1 MDPQDEVSELEKRL
15 AVELNSRFQDKESI
29 SSTSL
34 QLCKALN
41 GIESFWFEPF
51 DVK

>member
-1 MDPQDEVSELEKRL
+1 MEDRLGEVSELERKL
-15 AVELNSRFQDKESI
+15 AAELNSRFQDDESI

-41 GIESFWFEPF
+41 GIGLTCFES
-51 DVK
+51 

>member
-1 MDPQDEVSELEKRL
+1 MLEAVSELEKKL
-15 AVELNSRFQDKESI
+15 ALELNSRFQDDELI

-41 GIESFWFEPF
+41 GMGS
-51 DVK
+51 VCL

>member
-1 MDPQDEVSELEKRL
+1 MEDMLEAVSELEKKL
-15 AVELNSRFQDKESI
+15 ASELNSRFQDNEMI

-41 GIESFWFEPF
+41 GIESTLF
-51 DVK
+51 